1 MERGWKEGSGTK
13 DSNFLERFHSVGKG
27 GEKMVSRNQKR
38 VCSVFLGVFLLAG
51 FIAFCPF
58 PAQGQ
63 MDRARSLIVAV
74 AGDLEG
80 WDPATV
86 TYYTANDM
94 IQTLYDRLLEYEIV
108 KTPDGRMLADLT
120 KIKGMLAEKF
130 SVSSDGLT
138 WTFQLRK
145 NVKFSSGNEL
155 TSADVKYSFDRALKM
170 NKGILLSM
178 LKFAG
183 VVSTTQTVAEEPYVF
198 KIKLNKPNPVLPHI
212 LAQAANSVVLDSK
225 TVEAK
230 VTKEDPFAEKWLR
243 NHVAGSGPYSLEKY
257 EPGNQVIYAANK
269 HYWKGMPKLE
279 RVIYKTVP
287 SGPDRVMLLMG
298 GAIDLAY
305 DLTPLD
311 LTTTLKNAPGVKI
324 LSFPATSTTVFF
336 TNNKLPPFDNVK
348 VRQAL
353 AYAVPYEALIDKVL
367 YGLGKPALSPI
378 AGGVLYHKP
387 VSVVKHDPEKARSLL
402 AEAGL
407 SGGFP
412 MTLTYREGRP
422 EEETSA
428 VFIQAEL
435 SKYNIKVTLEKVHT
449 AAWNE
454 RRAAKTIAAG
464 IDGYTPY
471 VPDPSYVLEF
481 WYKTGGVLNTWQYSN
496 PRLDELAARSVAE
509 LDPAKRKAMIEEA
522 QEMIAKDQPVAWLFH
537 PYWNMAMRDNVEGYV
552 FYPDRFTRHFALYK
566 RY

>member
-1 MERGWKEGSGTK
+1 MRT
-13 DSNFLERFHSVGKG
+13 
-27 GEKMVSRNQKR
+27 RNQRKMLT
-38 VCSVFLGVFLLAG
+38 VLLGIGLLIG
-51 FIAFCPF
+51 FGAFRPF
-58 PAQGQ
+58 AVQAQT
-63 MDRARSLIVAV
+63 DRAKSLLVAV

-94 IQTLYDRLLEYEIV
+94 VQTLYDRLLEYEV
-108 KTPDGRMLADLT
+108 MKTPDGRMLADLT
-120 KIKGMLAEKF
+120 RIKGMLAEKF
-130 SVSSDGLT
+130 SVSADGLT
-138 WTFQLRK
+138 WTFHLRK
-145 NVKFSSGNEL
+145 NVKFTSGNEL

-178 LKFAG
+178 LKFVG
-183 VVSTTQTVAEEPYVF
+183 IVSTSQTVAEEPYVF
-198 KIKLNKPNPVLPHI
+198 KIKLSKPNPVLPHI

-225 TVEAK
+225 TVEAN

-243 NHVAGSGPYSLEKY
+243 NHVAGSGPYLLEKY
-257 EPGNQVIYAANK
+257 EPGNQVVYGANK
-269 HYWKGMPKLE
+269 NYWKGTPKLE
-279 RVIYKTVP
+279 KLIYKTVP

-311 LTTTLKNAPGVKI
+311 LTTTLRHAPGIKI

-336 TNNKLPPFDNVK
+336 ANNKLPPFDQVK

-353 AYAVPYEALIDKVL
+353 AYAVPYEALIEKVL
-367 YGLGKPALSPI
+367 YGLGKRALSPI

-387 VSVVKHDPEKARSLL
+387 VSAARHDPEKAKALL

-422 EEETSA
+422 EEEASA

-435 SKYNIKVTLEKVHT
+435 AKYNIKVTLEKVHT

-471 VPDPSYVLEF
+471 VPDPNYVLEF

-509 LDPAKRKAMIEEA
+509 LDAAKRKGMIEEA
-522 QEMIAKDQPVAWLFH
+522 QELIAKDQPVVWLFH
-537 PYWNMAMRDNVEGYV
+537 PYWNLAMRENVEGYI
-552 FYPDRFTRHFALYK
+552 FYPDRLTRHFALYK
-566 RY
+566 R

>member
-1 MERGWKEGSGTK
+1 MMIRG
-13 DSNFLERFHSVGKG
+13 RKG
-27 GEKMVSRNQKR
+27 VL
-38 VCSVFLGVFLLAG
+38 VVLLGMLLLAG
-51 FIAFCPF
+51 FAFLHPISVE
-58 PAQGQ
+58 AQ
-63 MDRARSLIVAV
+63 MDRAKSLIVAV

-80 WDPATV
+80 WDPATA

-94 IQTLYDRLLEYEIV
+94 IQTLYDRLLEYEAT

-120 KIKGMLAEKF
+120 KIKGMLAERF

-138 WTFQLRK
+138 WTFHLRK

-155 TSADVKYSFDRALKM
+155 TSSDVKYSLDRALKM

-183 VVSTTQTVAEEPYVF
+183 IVSADQIVAEEPHVF
-198 KIKLNKPNPVLPHI
+198 KIRLKKPNPVLPHI

-230 VTKEDPFAEKWLR
+230 VTKDDPFAEKWLR
-243 NHVAGSGPYSLEKY
+243 NHVAGSGPYILEKY
-257 EPGNQVIYAANK
+257 EPGNQVVYTANK
-269 HYWKGMPKLE
+269 NYWKGIPKLE
-279 RVIYKTVP
+279 KLIYKTVP
-287 SGPDRVMLLMG
+287 SGADRVMLLMG
-298 GAIDLAY
+298 GAIDVAY

-336 TNNKLPPFDNVK
+336 TNNKMPPFDNVK

-353 AYAVPYEALIDKVL
+353 AYAVPYEALIAKVL

-387 VSVVKHDPEKARSLL
+387 VSTARHDPEKARSLL

-422 EEETSA
+422 EEEASA

-435 SKYNIKVTLEKVHT
+435 AKYNIKVTLEKVHT

-509 LDPAKRKAMIEEA
+509 LDPTKRKGMIEEA
-522 QEMIAKDQPVAWLFH
+522 QEMIARDQPVVWLFH
-537 PYWNMAMRDNVEGYV
+537 PYWNMAMREDVEGYI

-566 RY
+566 R